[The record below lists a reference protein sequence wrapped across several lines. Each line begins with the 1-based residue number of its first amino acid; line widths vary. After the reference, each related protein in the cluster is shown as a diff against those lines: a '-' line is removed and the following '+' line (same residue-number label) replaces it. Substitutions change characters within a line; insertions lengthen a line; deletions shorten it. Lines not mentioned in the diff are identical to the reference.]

1 MENDALKTYIQ
12 QCNASLQP
20 NIALLYEA
28 SFFKIYVKFE
38 QISLKKFLKVIVLVF
53 QAVRDTALK
62 GN

>member
-38 QISLKKFLKVIVLVF
+38 QYLSKIFESYCIGVPSSK
-53 QAVRDTALK
+53 
-62 GN
+62 

>member
-38 QISLKKFLKVIVLVF
+38 QYLSKFLKVIVLVF

>member
-28 SFFKIYVKFE
+28 SFFKNICKVRT
-38 QISLKKFLKVIVLVF
+38 ISLKNF
-53 QAVRDTALK
+53 
-62 GN
+62 